1 MPTHPGSHLFFSL
14 SGSETG
20 QRKDVPLPVADLPEP
35 EQRERL
41 STADPFSLPPT
52 PVPYTVRLLLGTPGN
67 PGVLRY
73 PEQLATAVK

>member
-1 MPTHPGSHLFFSL
+1 M
-14 SGSETG
+14 
-20 QRKDVPLPVADLPEP
+20 PLPVADLSEP
-35 EQRERL
+35 EQREQLL

-52 PVPYTVRLLLGTPGN
+52 PVPYTVRLLLGIPGN